1 MREAT
6 AAAVVRFLTS
16 EVFHTFG
23 VPEILH
29 SDNGKQFVG
38 KKFADMIQL
47 YQIKHVRTA
56 FNSPQSNASER
67 VNQSVLN
74 AIRAYLD
81 QDHRDWDLYLPEIET
96 ALRSSIHQATGS
108 TPYFALFGQHMFTSG
123 ADYQLARKLHSL
135 EDCQIRH
142 LEHGDRMELLRESI
156 RRNIHGAHETS
167 ARYYNRTTRQ
177 ITFKPGQEIFR
188 RNFVQSDFGKNFNAK
203 FARKFVKCRVRR
215 PVGNHMY
222 EVENTRGKLCGVYHV
237 KDLKQ

>member
-1 MREAT
+1 MRDST
-6 AAAVVRFLTS
+6 AAAVERFLTS
-16 EVFHTFG
+16 EVFHTVG

-29 SDNGKQFVG
+29 SDIGKQFVG

-47 YQIKHVRTA
+47 
-56 FNSPQSNASER
+56 
-67 VNQSVLN
+67 
-74 AIRAYLD
+74 AYLD

-108 TPYFALFGQHMFTSG
+108 TPYFALFGQHIFTSG

-135 EDCQIRH
+135 EDCQIRD
-142 LEHGDRMELLRESI
+142 LDHGDRLELLRESI
-156 RRNIHGAHETS
+156 RRNIHRAHESS

-203 FARKFVKCRVRR
+203 FARKFVMCRIRR

-222 EVENTRGKLCGVYHV
+222 EVEDMRGKLCGVYHV
-237 KDLKQ
+237 KELKQ